1 MRALFPR
8 VPPYM
13 WAMAEFAW
21 QCARLLAQ
29 ATLALLV
36 AVGILAAG
44 YGVIYGYAVPP
55 GAIAWVIIMLVFL
68 VAAMVAGGSIAR
80 SGWWMKK

>member
-1 MRALFPR
+1 
-8 VPPYM
+8 M

-21 QCARLLAQ
+21 QCARLLVQ

-44 YGVIYGYAVPP
+44 YGVITAFAVPP
-55 GAIAWVIIMLVFL
+55 GNVVWVIIVLVFL
-68 VAAMVAGGSIAR
+68 IAALIAGGSIAR